1 MQLGQLLC
9 VYFSTEARS
18 MSFFYFPTLYTIVC
32 IRSNNNNKGQ
42 LVNMSFV
49 TSLINKELKDNFRHQ
64 IDFDMIDKVTAI
76 PLKML
81 EK

>member
-1 MQLGQLLC
+1 
-9 VYFSTEARS
+9 
-18 MSFFYFPTLYTIVC
+18 
-32 IRSNNNNKGQ
+32 
-42 LVNMSFV
+42 MSFV